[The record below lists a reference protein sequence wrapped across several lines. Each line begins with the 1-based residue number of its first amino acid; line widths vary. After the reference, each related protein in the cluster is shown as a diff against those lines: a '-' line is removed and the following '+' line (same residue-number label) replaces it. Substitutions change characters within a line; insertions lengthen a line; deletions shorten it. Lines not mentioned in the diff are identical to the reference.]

1 MSVCASIRV
10 SIDTDESSSLDSAT
24 EQKSRTD
31 FLIAMTQFMQSIGP
45 MVSAGT
51 IGFDQAKQM
60 LLFAAR
66 AFPRRKRFRRNT

>member
-1 MSVCASIRV
+1 MSVCASIAFLL
-10 SIDTDESSSLDSAT
+10 ILMKAAALDSAT

-66 AFPRRKRFRRNT
+66 AFQAQEI